1 MLFKLKSV
9 VGVPG
14 VPVLICVSA
23 CRHRSDKKVSTISSA
38 NAAELRRQR
47 ATAPLAT
54 TAPFRGVTLRQAGV
68 MVASAPRAPALP
80 SAMLGRPAALKRPRE
95 PSPEPADIFNWDS
108 LESPHSPLCYLSP
121 AVAGG
126 VRLADSPLSMA
137 FTPLLSASDMTF
149 MDDFSLDDIP
159 DIYDAVFDGITCDPL
174 RELAKPPRQPTP
186 PLQLPLFEETPM
198 CLSEST
204 LDDVM
209 PVPMEPVHV
218 GVTVRKCTC
227 GCWDVLYDSPAATAA
242 LTTPQPPASLFSY
255 ASRHAGSTMTF
266 LSMPSSSTVSNVV
279 DELRQLE
286 LVHVPTTWSLRR
298 CDADS
303 TTDVL
308 PTFPVSDLIPS
319 RTLFVHVHVDASSL
333 CM

>member
-1 MLFKLKSV
+1 M
-9 VGVPG
+9 G
-14 VPVLICVSA
+14 VPVLIRAFSA
-23 CRHRSDKKVSTISSA
+23 CRHRSDKKVSTVSSA

-54 TAPFRGVTLRQAGV
+54 TAPFRGVTLRQASV
-68 MVASAPRAPALP
+68 MAATAPRAPPAVP
-80 SAMLGRPAALKRPRE
+80 SAALNRPAALKRPRE
-95 PSPEPADIFNWDS
+95 PSPEPVDIFNWDS

-121 AVAGG
+121 AAAGG
-126 VRLADSPLSMA
+126 ARLADSPLSMA
-137 FTPLLSASDMTF
+137 FTPLLCASDMAF

-186 PLQLPLFEETPM
+186 PLQLPLFEEAVV
-198 CLSEST
+198 CISEST

-209 PVPMEPVHV
+209 PVLTEPVHV
-218 GVTVRKCTC
+218 GVTVRKCAC
-227 GCWDVLYDSPAATAA
+227 GCWEDLYNSPAATAA
-242 LTTPQPPASLFSY
+242 LTTPPPASLFSY
-255 ASRHAGSTMTF
+255 TSRQAGSTMTF
-266 LSMPSSSTVSNVV
+266 LSMPSSSTVSDVV

-286 LVHVPTTWSLRR
+286 LVHVPTSWSLRR

-303 TTDVL
+303 TADVPL
-308 PTFPVSDLIPS
+308 TFPVSDLIPT
-319 RTLFVHVHVDASSL
+319 RTLFVHVHVDASTL